1 MALYHIVNY
10 APKRKLL
17 FAWLIKQV
25 TYFMYYD
32 ILIFYTHKYINLT
45 TSFLLYTCEI
55 IWQHILVMLIW
66 LKPVSGLLFRLHKP
80 FFHNQNDAIL
90 PGDIWIFYLKFLKIS
105 KCTQNLCPDRKQVSE
120 NICVK
125 RMKTIQIS
133 YGASPRVNSRNA
145 EYDTI
150 F

>member
-1 MALYHIVNY
+1 MALYHLVHY

-17 FAWLIKQV
+17 FVWLIKQV

-55 IWQHILVMLIW
+55 WKHILVMIS

-80 FFHNQNDAIL
+80 FFQNQNDTIL

-120 NICVK
+120 NNCVK
-125 RMKTIQIS
+125 RMKTI
-133 YGASPRVNSRNA
+133 
-145 EYDTI
+145 
-150 F
+150 

>member
-1 MALYHIVNY
+1 MALYHLVNYMY

-55 IWQHILVMLIW
+55 WKHILVMIS

-80 FFHNQNDAIL
+80 FFQNQNDTIL
-90 PGDIWIFYLKFLKIS
+90 PADIWIFYLKFLKIS

-120 NICVK
+120 NNCVK
-125 RMKTIQIS
+125 RMKTI
-133 YGASPRVNSRNA
+133 
-145 EYDTI
+145 
-150 F
+150 